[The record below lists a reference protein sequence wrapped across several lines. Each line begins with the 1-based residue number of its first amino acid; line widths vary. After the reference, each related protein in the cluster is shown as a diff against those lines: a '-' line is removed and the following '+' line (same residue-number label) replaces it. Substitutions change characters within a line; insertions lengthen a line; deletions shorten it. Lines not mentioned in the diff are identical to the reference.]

1 MINLFVKA
9 IFFVITKLFDIIMTP
24 FVSAIT
30 VLFPDVAVAFS
41 YFNNFLTMCLEYM
54 VTVCKLC
61 LVPQGA
67 LILLF
72 DFFLILS
79 AIFIIKQSISLV
91 TTIYNKFK
99 P

>member
-1 MINLFVKA
+1 
-9 IFFVITKLFDIIMTP
+9 MTP
-24 FVSAIT
+24 FVAGIT
-30 VLFPDVAVAFS
+30 ALFPDLGVAFS
-41 YFNNFLTMCLEYM
+41 YLTNFLSMCLEYM
-54 VTVCKLC
+54 VTICKLM

-67 LILLF
+67 LIMLL
-72 DFFLILS
+72 DFFLVLS

>member
-1 MINLFVKA
+1 MINLLVKA

-24 FVSAIT
+24 FVAGIT
-30 VLFPDVAVAFS
+30 ALFPDLSTSFF
-41 YFNNFLTMCLEYM
+41 YLNNFLNMCLEYFI
-54 VTVCKLC
+54 TVCKLC
-61 LVPQGA
+61 LIPQGA
-67 LILLF
+67 LIMLF

-79 AIFIIKQSISLV
+79 AIFVIKQSISLV

>member
-1 MINLFVKA
+1 MISLLIKG

-24 FVSAIT
+24 FVAGIT
-30 VLFPDVAVAFS
+30 ALFPDVGVAFS
-41 YFNNFLTMCLEYM
+41 YLTAFVSMCTEYM
-54 VTVCKLC
+54 VTICKLL

-67 LILLF
+67 LIMLF
-72 DFFLILS
+72 DFFFILS
-79 AIFIIKQSISLV
+79 AIFVIKQSISLV

>member
-1 MINLFVKA
+1 MLSLLIKG

-24 FVSAIT
+24 FVAGIT
-30 VLFPDVAVAFS
+30 ALFPDLGTAFS

-54 VTVCKLC
+54 ITVCRLC
-61 LVPQGA
+61 LVPQNA
-67 LILLF
+67 LVMLF
-72 DFFLILS
+72 DFFFILS

-91 TTIYNKFK
+91 VTIYNKFK

>member
-1 MINLFVKA
+1 MLSLLIKG
-9 IFFVITKLFDIIMTP
+9 IFFIITKLFDIIMTP
-24 FVSAIT
+24 FVAGIT
-30 VLFPDVAVAFS
+30 ALFPDLSVAFS
-41 YFNNFLTMCLEYM
+41 YFNSFLAMCLEYM
-54 VTVCKLC
+54 ITVCKLC

-67 LILLF
+67 LIMLF
-72 DFFLILS
+72 DFFLVLS